1 MTHLLK
7 DYPDSGFYLL
17 LGDLLLEN
25 KQKTSAIEAY
35 MKGLTLTQDAQ
46 EKDVLKKRILRA
58 NKNS

>member
-1 MTHLLK
+1 MHLLK

-25 KQKTSAIEAY
+25 NQKTSAIEAY
-35 MKGLTLTQDAQ
+35 MKGLTLTQDTQ